1 MMAFLKRKYSSCGSS
16 SNSRDLTRL
25 QTLQTS
31 NEWKVFQSFTSG
43 SVIVFF
49 FVDLFHAA
57 YLCIVVQRLRLRWI
71 LPKGVR
77 RSEGDRIAVVLIACW
92 RLVGGMAVGD
102 YTKKIILYRCLLSSL
117 WRLLRL
123 RRRRCRLMQN
133 NVRWMHA
140 VAVLLTLPQL
150 AANKTNGNHRAV
162 AAHHFAWGAA
172 RRETE
177 DSNF

>member
-16 SNSRDLTRL
+16 LG
-25 QTLQTS
+25 
-31 NEWKVFQSFTSG
+31 FQGPNTITNIANVQRMK
-43 SVIVFF
+43 SVSKFHVWFCDSF

-57 YLCIVVQRLRLRWI
+57 YLCIVVQRLRLRWV

-102 YTKKIILYRCLLSSL
+102 YTKKIILYRCLLSGL